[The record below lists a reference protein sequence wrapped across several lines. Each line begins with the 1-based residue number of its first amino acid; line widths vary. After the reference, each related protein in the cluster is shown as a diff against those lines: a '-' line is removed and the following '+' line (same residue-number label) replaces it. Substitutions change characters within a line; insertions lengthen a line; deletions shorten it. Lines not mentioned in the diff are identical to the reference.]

1 MLTTRYIP
9 KIRSSFKGHPRF
21 IPLNIEI
28 ASITMSLPNVS
39 WIYRMG
45 YCLIILWYGQKDSLE
60 YMESLSVIE
69 EFPLMQTEISDMAME
84 TFDVCL
90 QSSQITFIYNIRC
103 MEEYTCV
110 RFFLGTGNH
119 IIH

>member
-1 MLTTRYIP
+1 
-9 KIRSSFKGHPRF
+9 
-21 IPLNIEI
+21 
-28 ASITMSLPNVS
+28 
-39 WIYRMG
+39 MG

-69 EFPLMQTEISDMAME
+69 EFPLISDMAME

-90 QSSQITFIYNIRC
+90 QSLQITFIYNNKC

-110 RFFLGTGNH
+110 HFFLGTGNH